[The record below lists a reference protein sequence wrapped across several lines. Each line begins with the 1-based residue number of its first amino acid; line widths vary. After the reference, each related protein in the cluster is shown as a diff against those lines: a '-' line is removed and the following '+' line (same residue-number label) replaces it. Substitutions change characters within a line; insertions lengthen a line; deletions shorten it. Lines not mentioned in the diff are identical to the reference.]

1 MFQGRYGNDTLN
13 QALSIAGLVCIGLQ
27 ILLRL
32 LFRYSAIAQVFS
44 VLWLVCIAIMLFR
57 MFSRNFEAR
66 RRENEKFLRYWYA
79 FQNNMRNFRNRA
91 PRAKTAKS
99 NPTFEERRKYK
110 YFTCTQCAQ
119 KLRVPRGKG
128 KLRVTCTRC
137 GNKFEIKS

>member
-1 MFQGRYGNDTLN
+1 MLHGRYGNDSLN
-13 QALSIAGLVCIGLQ
+13 QALSILGLVFVGLQ

-32 LFRYSAIAQVFS
+32 VFGNGVGFQALS
-44 VLWLVCIAIMLFR
+44 LLWLLCIGVMLFR

-66 RRENEKFLRYWYA
+66 RRENEKFTRYWFA
-79 FQNNMRNFRNRA
+79 FQNNVRNFRNRA
-91 PRAKTAKS
+91 PRAKTANS
-99 NPTFEERRKYK
+99 NPTFKERRKYK

-137 GNKFEIKS
+137 GNKFDIKS